1 MDAPVDAYG
10 LGELPF
16 AGLIAALFGIVFLRT
31 QAFYWL
37 ARGVAAGTVRIER
50 VKEWA
55 ESPGVHRATDRL
67 HRWGA
72 PVVTLSYL
80 TVGFQTAVNVAA
92 GLTRMPFWRYLVA
105 MVPGCIAWAFVWGTV
120 GLGAFYATLA
130 LAAGSP
136 WFVVAALAAV
146 VALVVAGVI
155 VLRRRRARAAAS
167 PSADDDDPAI
177 RI

>member
-1 MDAPVDAYG
+1 MESPADAYG
-10 LGELPF
+10 LGDLPF

-37 ARGVAAGTVRIER
+37 SRGVAAGTVRIER
-50 VKEWA
+50 VRKWA
-55 ESPGVHRATDRL
+55 ESPGVQRATDRL

-92 GLTRMPFWRYLVA
+92 GLTRMPFVRYLVA

-120 GLGAFYATLA
+120 GLGAFYGALA

-136 WFVVAALAAV
+136 WFLAAAIAAV

-155 VLRRRRARAAAS
+155 VMRRRRARAAA
-167 PSADDDDPAI
+167 AAEAGDDPAI
-177 RI
+177 QI

>member
-10 LGELPF
+10 LGDLPF

-37 ARGVAAGTVRIER
+37 SRGVAAGTVRIQR

-55 ESPGVHRATDRL
+55 ESPGVQRATDRL

-72 PVVTLSYL
+72 PVITLSYL

-92 GLTRMPFWRYLVA
+92 GLSRMPFWRYLVA

-120 GLGAFYATLA
+120 GLGAFYAALA

-136 WFVVAALAAV
+136 WFLAAALVAAIALTVAAV
-146 VALVVAGVI
+146 VVV
-155 VLRRRRARAAAS
+155 RRRRAARSTAG
-167 PSADDDDPAI
+167 DPADGDPSL